1 MLLSR
6 YRPFAS
12 CCSEKDLAEPADGP
26 NTVREVTGAVLF
38 VLFRQPIS
46 CRYHRTSDS
55 LQAFRLQN
63 FTGQNL
69 TNELYLS
76 QFVPFVLLWTSFLTE
91 RDVTICQHDCQFMLC
106 FFLKHS
112 RLLSDE

>member
-1 MLLSR
+1 MPLSR
-6 YRPFAS
+6 YRLFVS
-12 CCSEKDLAEPADGP
+12 CCFEKDLAEPAGGP
-26 NTVREVTGAVLF
+26 NTVRDVARAVLS

-69 TNELYLS
+69 TSELYLT
-76 QFVPFVLLWTSFLTE
+76 L
-91 RDVTICQHDCQFMLC
+91 R
-106 FFLKHS
+106 
-112 RLLSDE
+112 